1 MQKWI
6 KPQKQFPRVVVGGW
20 LLASVPLM
28 HPTAAAEPE
37 QPPVCSAAA
46 VAAGTA
52 PPADICN
59 VTPIGGGHN
68 KVSILLIAETAPI
81 EVAGYT
87 VTTDNYNHHYL
98 TPIVEAHPGDT
109 VEAQIT
115 NNLQARPHQGMPPS
129 EHDLNP
135 TNLHY
140 FHGGIVSPAN
150 AWPLAAE
157 QGNGDNVYVYL
168 RSAKDPKV
176 KSNIFNLAVPIPG
189 ENELDARVLE
199 DEKSGFISHPLGLNW
214 YHSHLH
220 GISSTQVLGGM
231 SGLLSSGEAT
241 ANVKAACKSD
251 HATPPKCL
259 NDVDE
264 DTKTLKKRTKVYY
277 AILRDIALKA
287 ISKRPDEPGS
297 GTAEWDPLTVNFPQ
311 DSHCRAFDDKS
322 KTMSDKPEFR
332 LGYCQRD
339 EPGTAWLF
347 TLNGQR
353 YPTIRIKKGENVLV
367 RLGNL
372 SANIGY
378 DLALKEMLGA
388 PPRELTVLSL
398 DGVVPARPITPDG
411 AKTPVAAISYPDI
424 LLMPA
429 ARAEFYIRNDDT
441 VHPEEQH
448 YILQTKGVREI
459 GNDEWP
465 EIQLAEIVLEGNDTR
480 SDVQMGLNALV
491 AKPPSIWVDVTRLSS
506 RLAAMATPH
515 FLAGEEEH
523 SPGCMRDL
531 TPGSHEY
538 RRVTFDSVGPGSPN
552 WTVQT
557 EIVQPVGPPQAEADQ
572 PTDPQANIGPFP
584 FEVYD
589 KGDGTINWSDPKHVC
604 IKIDHTGVNGAH
616 KQLWVIANATSTL
629 HNFHIHQMKFRLAT
643 ADELVKQYNIDPK
656 KEVEDSCKPA
666 NLYKCFDDQN
676 PPVGAPA
683 TAPIAWHDTIP
694 VPPGSR
700 VFIVMSFDAKEQI
713 GRFVYHCHILKHE
726 DKGLMA
732 PIEVWGK
739 P

>member
-429 ARAEFYIRNDDT
+429 ARASNPRAERSPIDFTSPPAQNPRPVPVMTMQPTESSFPRRSSDSSKPNRISMERAFNDSGRFRVRVATPRSTVSIRSGIDF
-441 VHPEEQH
+441 PR
-448 YILQTKGVREI
+448 LQ
-459 GNDEWP
+459 
-465 EIQLAEIVLEGNDTR
+465 
-480 SDVQMGLNALV
+480 
-491 AKPPSIWVDVTRLSS
+491 VTGKLGR
-506 RLAAMATPH
+506 RLAAPQ
-515 FLAGEEEH
+515 
-523 SPGCMRDL
+523 
-531 TPGSHEY
+531 Y
-538 RRVTFDSVGPGSPN
+538 RMC
-552 WTVQT
+552 
-557 EIVQPVGPPQAEADQ
+557 A
-572 PTDPQANIGPFP
+572 
-584 FEVYD
+584 
-589 KGDGTINWSDPKHVC
+589 
-604 IKIDHTGVNGAH
+604 
-616 KQLWVIANATSTL
+616 
-629 HNFHIHQMKFRLAT
+629 
-643 ADELVKQYNIDPK
+643 
-656 KEVEDSCKPA
+656 
-666 NLYKCFDDQN
+666 
-676 PPVGAPA
+676 
-683 TAPIAWHDTIP
+683 
-694 VPPGSR
+694 
-700 VFIVMSFDAKEQI
+700 I
-713 GRFVYHCHILKHE
+713 GRRRGALLHH
-726 DKGLMA
+726 A
-732 PIEVWGK
+732 RRR
-739 P
+739 